1 MNIKLIKQEIA
12 TLSTLI
18 ASWEEDKSISA
29 IERNLALGKLTSL
42 YELIGFGGE
51 TAPTTQTETAAP
63 AIAPVEDIS
72 EQSGEQEIEVEI
84 IFADDED
91 EDENEDTASED
102 IAIEQEDENAQAQT
116 EEVAEPAAESA
127 AEVPQSEVIQPEEI
141 ATADNMT
148 TYEEPAPAPA
158 PTPAPTPT
166 PAEEEPEA
174 VEQPQVERPQPRS
187 TRRPAMESLFGAE
200 EIQRKPRSKHQRM
213 MAIYGEA
220 QPKQDKVVD
229 ISKIFDMNDDATFE
243 VTANKPSPAAHAV
256 TAEENTTLSDAI
268 TPAATLAE
276 SMAAPTAL
284 AEEIKSSQ
292 IKSLYDGI
300 GINDK
305 FLMIRDLF
313 NGDGDA
319 YNEAIDTL
327 DSLPSLEECMV
338 HIIEN
343 YSWNPDIEGSKF
355 IMKLLQRKFS

>member
-51 TAPTTQTETAAP
+51 TAPTTNTETAAP

-72 EQSGEQEIEVEI
+72 EQNGEQEIEVEI
-84 IFADDED
+84 IFADD

-127 AEVPQSEVIQPEEI
+127 PEVPQSEVIQHEDI

-148 TYEEPAPAPA
+148 TYEE
-158 PTPAPTPT
+158 PAPTPT

-174 VEQPQVERPQPRS
+174 VEQPQVERPQPRT